1 MLKKIICDKFIE
13 NEIDFYEGLNVILG
27 DDIASNS
34 IGKTTLLMI
43 IDFVFGGNDYINKNK
58 DAIENLGHHAFNYT
72 FKFED
77 EFLYFSRGTDNPK
90 EITICDEYFKPIK
103 ENVSLKEYTDL
114 LKQYYKCEINDF
126 SFRDII
132 GRYFR
137 IYGKENL
144 NEKKPIQ
151 YYEKEN
157 FSESIIN
164 LIKLFNLYP
173 SIKKLEEQ
181 INNIKN
187 EKKFISDAV
196 KKNFLPDVTK
206 NIFNANKDQIDKL
219 NNELYDLK
227 KSVIS
232 SSISI
237 ENIVTQEVIKLKQEK
252 NNLLSQKN
260 ILISRENRIKKNLD
274 SNKNN
279 VSTEIE
285 NFVKYY
291 PSIDIKKLEEVE
303 YFHNNLVSVLNK
315 EMKASCKEIRAR
327 IAVIEENIKQID
339 KKILEK
345 LNINDAPKIAI
356 DRIIELSNAIKQLEI
371 ENGYYTNLENLKNS
385 EKHLK
390 EQLTNNKIDILSQIS
405 NNINEI
411 MTNTNNIIY
420 NNTRRA
426 PVLYLEENRYQF
438 KTEGDTGTGTA
449 YVSLINFDLAIL
461 TLTCLPALAHDSVL
475 LKNIENSAFEAIIQL
490 YSESPKQIFIALD
503 KLSSYD
509 DTTQKIVN
517 QRKVIQLEKNK
528 TLFVKNW
535 KSNNL

>member
-1 MLKKIICDKFIE
+1 
-13 NEIDFYEGLNVILG
+13 
-27 DDIASNS
+27 
-34 IGKTTLLMI
+34 
-43 IDFVFGGNDYINKNK
+43 
-58 DAIENLGHHAFNYT
+58 
-72 FKFED
+72 
-77 EFLYFSRGTDNPK
+77 
-90 EITICDEYFKPIK
+90 
-103 ENVSLKEYTDL
+103 
-114 LKQYYKCEINDF
+114 
-126 SFRDII
+126 
-132 GRYFR
+132 
-137 IYGKENL
+137 
-144 NEKKPIQ
+144 
-151 YYEKEN
+151 
-157 FSESIIN
+157 
-164 LIKLFNLYP
+164 
-173 SIKKLEEQ
+173 
-181 INNIKN
+181 
-187 EKKFISDAV
+187 
-196 KKNFLPDVTK
+196 
-206 NIFNANKDQIDKL
+206 
-219 NNELYDLK
+219 LK

-327 IAVIEENIKQID
+327 IAVIEENIKKID